1 MKTFYQVRHVAHRPL
16 VLKQTKL
23 YRYMN
28 SLYMYLF
35 ISIAPQGTTDR
46 WHSMLRHY
54 IYTCVLFHTLAF
66 FLLSCHNSL
75 WSFLLT
81 KLYILY
87 RHPLNSIN
95 EQVDTRSY
103 RETVVKQS
111 QLLQKQ
117 YFTVL
122 KKSNDYILLIMF
134 LFSRLTFAIS
144 RKFTKDDKFQL
155 EGVPLNPRTLRK
167 VKMTQYVQRKVL
179 SKQHV
184 EFWLFAGR
192 ETRQQ
197 GSYTIYIQLR
207 VALMFYCQAAILF
220 QIKYTDE
227 RICLSLL
234 IAIYFQNLM

>member
-16 VLKQTKL
+16 VLKQTEL

-46 WHSMLRHY
+46 WHSMLMHY
-54 IYTCVLFHTLAF
+54 INTCVLFYTLAF
-66 FLLSCHNSL
+66 LLLSCHNSL

-81 KLYILY
+81 RLYILY

-103 RETVVKQS
+103 RGNGRQTESIASKTIF
-111 QLLQKQ
+111 
-117 YFTVL
+117 YCL
-122 KKSNDYILLIMF
+122 KKSKDYILLIMF

-155 EGVPLNPRTLRK
+155 EGVPLNPRTMRK

-179 SKQHV
+179 SKQHDQ
-184 EFWLFAGR
+184 FWLFAGR
-192 ETRQQ
+192 EKRQQ
-197 GSYTIYIQLR
+197 GSYTIYRQFR

-220 QIKYTDE
+220 QGKYTDG

-234 IAIYFQNLM
+234 IAIYFQNLI

>member
-1 MKTFYQVRHVAHRPL
+1 MFY
-16 VLKQTKL
+16 
-23 YRYMN
+23 
-28 SLYMYLF
+28 F
-35 ISIAPQGTTDR
+35 I
-46 WHSMLRHY
+46 H
-54 IYTCVLFHTLAF
+54 
-66 FLLSCHNSL
+66 LLSCCFPAIIHSGI
-75 WSFLLT
+75 FYIPR
-81 KLYILY
+81 LYILY

-122 KKSNDYILLIMF
+122 KKSKDYILLIMF

-144 RKFTKDDKFQL
+144 RKFTKDDKFYF

-184 EFWLFAGR
+184 
-192 ETRQQ
+192 
-197 GSYTIYIQLR
+197 
-207 VALMFYCQAAILF
+207 
-220 QIKYTDE
+220 
-227 RICLSLL
+227 
-234 IAIYFQNLM
+234 

>member
-16 VLKQTKL
+16 VLKQTEL

-46 WHSMLRHY
+46 WHSMLMHY
-54 IYTCVLFHTLAF
+54 INTCVLFYTLAF
-66 FLLSCHNSL
+66 LLLSCHNSL
-75 WSFLLT
+75 WNFLLT

-144 RKFTKDDKFQL
+144 RKFTKDDKFQF

-179 SKQHV
+179 SKQHDQ
-184 EFWLFAGR
+184 FWLFAGR
-192 ETRQQ
+192 EKRQQ
-197 GSYTIYIQLR
+197 GSYTIYRQFR

-220 QIKYTDE
+220 QGKYTDG

>member
-16 VLKQTKL
+16 VLKQTEL

-46 WHSMLRHY
+46 WHSMLIHY
-54 IYTCVLFHTLAF
+54 INTCVLFYTLAF
-66 FLLSCHNSL
+66 LLLSCHNSL

-81 KLYILY
+81 RLYILY

-144 RKFTKDDKFQL
+144 RKFTKDDKFQF
-155 EGVPLNPRTLRK
+155 EGVPLYPGL
-167 VKMTQYVQRKVL
+167 
-179 SKQHV
+179 
-184 EFWLFAGR
+184 
-192 ETRQQ
+192 
-197 GSYTIYIQLR
+197 
-207 VALMFYCQAAILF
+207 
-220 QIKYTDE
+220 
-227 RICLSLL
+227 
-234 IAIYFQNLM
+234 